1 MSNVGRDRSDFA
13 SKDQREATTGET
25 AGGVTRQEIPSM
37 LGSAV
42 AAYGKGAIQRKIAE
56 RAAKRSAAPS
66 EGAPS
71 GGGSPLPAP
80 LQAKMEGSFG
90 ADFSDVRVHQGGE
103 AEQLG
108 ARAFARGSDL
118 HFAPGQYDPSSA
130 GGQALIGHELTHVVQ
145 QRAGRVAT
153 QGKDGPINNDPGL
166 EGEADQMGARAARG
180 ELAHVSGSSAGLQR
194 KGADSP
200 IQCDGVNVTKLSK
213 LTKGGL
219 ARKNLEE
226 TNVSGPD
233 EHGADRSSARSDA
246 LAAALSKGAFQATA
260 DMLAGPSFDSQP
272 AFQQAF
278 VASWTSINPA
288 YDAKGAQGAALLDPI
303 LTAKFKGNKLGYLQ
317 DLREHGHSSPTWQV
331 LMCLGEIE
339 GGMASDDAVVRAF
352 ERAAEQ
358 LDNAKFQVFW
368 TRVEAPLRK
377 SMHHIL
383 TSDRRLHRVLAAK
396 NMKVAEAP
404 VVDAEENL
412 QKAEHAEDQ
421 ADKAKTKTEAALQVK
436 VTELGTKQ
444 TQETQK
450 DQELVTAKDQQ
461 RDAEKSV
468 KRETKRVAKNR
479 RDADTSD
486 DELSAKQT
494 QLDADTRALAEAN
507 QALAEATQAFEEA
520 TRRLKRREQRLGAVK
535 LAAASTSDGPAK
547 DEETVAAKDEETVAP
562 KESETAPK
570 DESAEIERLA
580 RRAERARQ
588 RAMAAKQSTIEAQAH
603 IEKVD
608 AELAKSKDSVALAKS
623 VQEQAHDNLH
633 RHEVELK
640 ARQAKLEQAK
650 QNVATAKKNAEDA
663 KAEAEK
669 TENAVKA
676 LKSQLATDETTL
688 GKARKDVKK
697 AKSALRERKA
707 EQVAG
712 GTEVAYLA
720 ALIESTAS
728 KLNDFDREAI
738 DELHEWASEH
748 KQAIAQAMKPG
759 SLFLAA
765 LDKHIKKARNREIFK
780 AIIKGDTSD
789 AVKQALAGKGHADA
803 GLGFQKQETEGAL
816 DQVTM
821 TALVVDR
828 EAQKHQDKKIQIR
841 TGPAKIEHTVLKQQ
855 LLSMSPDARE
865 QYLAFSTGTSKAD
878 LQDDT
883 KRNKALTTLDAKL
896 ENECG
901 VVDAKERERMLA
913 LFKVAGAGVNY
924 SKLYG
929 LVHTTDSKKYATDD
943 DFGKKAL
950 AYIADFRDGEFHQ
963 LRQDKE
969 ILAAIKVCKKKD
981 DINRIVGGLDVSG
994 DITPLTATKADA
1006 DKATTEALHRPEHW
1020 STLIN
1025 VEMDKWR
1032 VSVRDERSRNDV
1044 YLFGHR
1050 AQMAALEVAKL
1061 KNPADQNA
1069 GKPAH
1074 ADAKKFVQDVWAGVS
1089 GGAQND
1095 MKSQY
1100 PDLAKALKNGGEVTL
1115 EMVLDSIAKFHI
1127 GSWKFHVD
1135 KDDIKKTI
1143 ETSNGKELLD
1153 KWSNIE
1159 EFKTA
1164 KASVPDPVKQRELA
1178 RTFVLDVNA
1187 EKRTWLDQAVGGEGL
1202 KYANILRDR
1211 FKKAA
1216 ESDAEFKSGLTAA
1229 GYDNTQFNRENME
1242 FRGLLEKAN
1251 KQRRGLDF
1259 DGFSSKGHVQ
1269 HQAHRE
1275 FVGGLRHANKD
1286 DQDLNAQKD
1295 GQGGKHDQDIDKDR
1309 DEHFEEHHAKG
1320 LDEKKEELEIS
1331 GEEFDKLRENVKKY
1345 TQIAIALII
1354 SIAVSAAT
1362 MGTVPAWA
1370 IVLVKVGAIILA
1382 DIIKEVVG
1390 NAITGD
1396 KLNAQRLV
1404 TNIAIDSIGA
1414 AAGGYAGMGFEQHAG
1429 EMNVFLK
1436 EFIKGTV
1443 VSVTKTFTKDSI
1455 KAISERNAGDITVSG
1470 AIKNQIMGFVV
1481 SAASSQISA
1490 AAMEAKGLSEHEHTK
1505 ETHEHSA
1512 EAADKQR
1519 EHLEADS
1526 KPEAE
1531 HGVEEAQHEADEA
1544 QHGVDETQDL
1554 VDSDHTT
1561 VETDHGNVDTDTSQL
1576 VAANSEVAAAQH
1588 ELELAQQSA
1597 DQDQIELAQT
1607 HLEAAQMHVEH
1618 AQEALETDQER
1629 LEADEHQL
1637 EGDEET
1643 LEQDKEA
1650 LESANEHLEHAKEEL
1665 EGIEKQIEELEA
1677 KGEAEEAVV
1686 KAEEAKIQKIEVM
1699 GKKIDDA
1706 ADKLL
1711 DVPADIIMET
1721 IGERH
1726 ERKLEKVTPKT
1737 RPVDVKALVQHAPQ
1751 HGPQPVAQ
1759 HGAHHGAHHRA
1770 HHGKK

>member
-1 MSNVGRDRSDFA
+1 MSNVGRNQSDSP

-25 AGGVTRQEIPSM
+25 TGVTRQESPSM

-66 EGAPS
+66 DAAPS
-71 GGGSPLPAP
+71 GGGSPLPGP

-108 ARAFARGSDL
+108 ARAYARGSDL

-130 GGQALIGHELTHVVQ
+130 SGQALIGHELTHVVQ

-180 ELAHVSGSSAGLQR
+180 EPVQVAGSSAGLQR

-200 IQCDGVNVTKLSK
+200 IQCDGMTVTKLTK

-246 LAAALSKGAFQATA
+246 LAAAISKGAFQATA

-272 AFQQAF
+272 SFQQAF
-278 VASWTSINPA
+278 IQSWTSINHA
-288 YDAKGAQGAALLDPI
+288 YDAKGAQGAALLDPL
-303 LTAKFKGNKLGYLQ
+303 LTAKFKGNKLEYLQ
-317 DLREHGHSSPTWQV
+317 DLRANGHSSAEWQV

-358 LDNAKFQVFW
+358 LDNAKFQAFW
-368 TRVEAPLRK
+368 TKVEAPVRK
-377 SMHHIL
+377 NLHHLL
-383 TSDRRLHRVLAAK
+383 TSDRRLRRVLAAK

-421 ADKAKTKTEAALQVK
+421 AEKAKTTTDTALQVK
-436 VTELGTKQ
+436 ETELGAKQ
-444 TQETQK
+444 KQEQQK
-450 DQELVTAKDQQ
+450 DQELDTAKGQQ

-468 KRETKRVAKNR
+468 KRETKRVDKNR
-479 RDADTSD
+479 RDADKSD

-494 QLDADTRALAEAN
+494 QLDADTRALDAAN
-507 QALAEATQAFEEA
+507 QALAEANQVLAEAMRHLKHREE
-520 TRRLKRREQRLGAVK
+520 RLGDVK
-535 LAAASTSDGPAK
+535 LAALSASDERAQ
-547 DEETVAAKDEETVAP
+547 DEETTP
-562 KESETAPK
+562 PQKESDEAPK
-570 DESAEIERLA
+570 DDSAEIERLA
-580 RRAERARQ
+580 GRAERAWQ
-588 RAMAAKQSTIEAQAH
+588 RAMDAKRHTVEAQAQ
-603 IEKVD
+603 IEKLE
-608 AELAKSKDSVALAKS
+608 AELAKSKDSVGLAKS
-623 VQEQAHDNLH
+623 MQQQAHDNLH
-633 RHEVELK
+633 RHEEELK

-669 TENAVKA
+669 SENAVKA
-676 LKSQLATDETTL
+676 LKSQLATDDTKL
-688 GKARKDVKK
+688 GKAKKDVKK

-720 ALIESTAS
+720 ALIESNAS

-738 DELHEWASEH
+738 DELHKWAGEH
-748 KQAIAQAMKPG
+748 KQAVAQAMKPG
-759 SLFLAA
+759 SVFLAA
-765 LDKHIKKARNREIFK
+765 LDKHIKKDRNRELFK
-780 AIIKGDTSD
+780 AIIKGDKSD
-789 AVKQALAGKGHADA
+789 AVKNALAGTSNVNT

-828 EAQKHQDKKIQIR
+828 EAQKHQDKKVQIR

-855 LLSMSPDARE
+855 LLSMSPEARE
-865 QYLAFSTGTSKAD
+865 QYLAFSTGASKAD
-878 LQDDT
+878 LQDDA

-896 ENECG
+896 ENDCG

-929 LVHTTDSKKYATDD
+929 LVHTTDSKKYATDA

-950 AYIADFRDGEFHQ
+950 AYITDFKDGEFHQ

-981 DINRIVGGLDVSG
+981 EINSLVGGLDVSG

-1025 VEMDKWR
+1025 VEMEKWR

-1050 AQMAALEVAKL
+1050 AQMTAVEVAKL

-1069 GKPAH
+1069 SKPTH

-1089 GGAQND
+1089 GGAQNE

-1100 PDLAKALKNGGEVTL
+1100 PDLATALKNGGEVTL

-1143 ETSNGKELLD
+1143 ETSNGKELLE

-1187 EKRTWLDQAVGGEGL
+1187 EKRAWLDSAVGGESV

-1216 ESDAEFKSGLTAA
+1216 ESDAEFKSGLTTA

-1259 DGFSSKGHVQ
+1259 DGLSSKGHVQ

-1275 FVGGLRHANKD
+1275 FVGGLRKANKD
-1286 DQDLNAQKD
+1286 DQELNARKD
-1295 GQGGKHDQDIDKDR
+1295 GQGGQHDQDVDKDR

-1331 GEEFDKLRENVKKY
+1331 GEEFDKLRENVRKY

-1370 IVLVKVGAIILA
+1370 MVLVKVGAIIMA
-1382 DIIKEVVG
+1382 DIVKEVVG

-1396 KLNAQRLV
+1396 KLNAQKLV
-1404 TNIAIDSIGA
+1404 TNIAVDSIGA
-1414 AAGGYAGMGFEQHAG
+1414 AAGGYAGMGFEQNAG

-1443 VSVTKTFTKDSI
+1443 VSTTKTLTKDSI
-1455 KAISERNAGDITVSG
+1455 RAAAERNAGDITVSG

-1481 SAASSQISA
+1481 SAASSQITA
-1490 AAMEAKGLSEHEHTK
+1490 AAMEAKGLSG
-1505 ETHEHSA
+1505 HEHSKEAHEENAKSA
-1512 EAADKQR
+1512 EEAR
-1519 EHLEADS
+1519 EPLEHEA

-1531 HGVEEAQHEADEA
+1531 HGVEEAQHGVDEAHTTVDEA
-1544 QHGVDETQDL
+1544 QGV
-1554 VDSDHTT
+1554 VDSDHAT
-1561 VETDHGNVDTDTSQL
+1561 VETDHGNVDTDTSHL

-1588 ELELAQQSA
+1588 QLELAQQSA
-1597 DQDQIELAQT
+1597 DEQQIEAAQAHLESAQT
-1607 HLEAAQMHVEH
+1607 HVEQAQH
-1618 AQEALETDQER
+1618 ALETDQEK
-1629 LEADEHQL
+1629 LEHDEHQL
-1637 EGDEET
+1637 EGDEEA
-1643 LEQDKEA
+1643 LDEDKEA

-1665 EGIEKQIEELEA
+1665 EGIEKQLEDLEA
-1677 KGEAEEAVV
+1677 KGEAEEAAVE
-1686 KAEEAKIQKIEVM
+1686 AEEAKIKAIEVM

-1711 DVPADIIMET
+1711 DVPVDIIMER

-1737 RPVDVKALVQHAPQ
+1737 KPVDTKALVQHAP
-1751 HGPQPVAQ
+1751 PQPVAQ
-1759 HGAHHGAHHRA
+1759 HGPQVAQHGAQHGA
-1770 HHGKK
+1770 HHGKKT